1 MAKKKLKIKVSKKGY
16 NIENTGYTM
25 IEVVGILEVLKG
37 IIITDEEETDFEE
50 KFKINIKLI

>member
-50 KFKINIKLI
+50 VIKINLN